1 MAERRMPM
9 SMAIIEGIS
18 QRMQNDNS
26 VFVMG
31 EDIGTYG
38 GIFGATTGLLD
49 RFGPDR
55 IRDTPISE
63 SAFIG
68 ASIGAASMGM
78 RPIAELMFID
88 FIGVAYDQII
98 NHMANIHY
106 MSGGSVSLPLVITTA
121 TGGGY
126 GDAAQHS
133 KVLYSTVAH
142 IPGLKVVVPSNAYDA
157 KGLMVSSIKDNDPVI
172 YMFHKGL
179 MGLKWMPYPETTIT
193 DVPEKEYEV
202 PIGKAKVVKGG
213 DDVSIITIGKNVHDA
228 IGAAHKLEE
237 KGINCEVVDLRS
249 LKPLDRKA
257 IVDSVKKTG
266 RLVVVDEDFMS
277 YGMSGE
283 VVATAV
289 ENAMEYLDAPVKR
302 ITAPDTPVPYSRP
315 LERFFLPNEEKIVH
329 AVEEIM
335 AEEITG

>member
-1 MAERRMPM
+1 M
-9 SMAIIEGIS
+9 IEGMS
-18 QRMQNDNS
+18 QRMQKDSN

-31 EDIGTYG
+31 EDIGKYG

-49 RFGPDR
+49 KFGPDR

-68 ASIGAASMGM
+68 TAIGAASMGM

-88 FIGVAYDQII
+88 FSGVAFDQII

-142 IPGLKVVVPSNAYDA
+142 IPGLKVVVPSNAHDA
-157 KGLMVSSIKDNDPVI
+157 KGLMISAINDDNPVI

-179 MGLKWMPYPETTIT
+179 MGLKWMPYPETTIN
-193 DVPEKEYEV
+193 DVPEREYEV
-202 PIGKAKVVKGG
+202 PIGKAEVVRKG

-228 IGAAHKLEE
+228 LAAAEE
-237 KGINCEVVDLRS
+237 LNSRGIKCEVVDLRS
-249 LKPLDRKA
+249 LKPLDRDA
-257 IVDSVKKTG
+257 ITASVKKTG

-283 VVATAV
+283 VIATAV
-289 ENAMEYLDAPVKR
+289 ENAMEYLDAPVR
-302 ITAPDTPVPYSRP
+302 RVTSPDTPVPYSRP
-315 LERFFLPNEEKIVH
+315 LENFFLPNKEKIVR
-329 AVEEIM
+329 AVEEI
-335 AEEITG
+335 AK

>member
-18 QRMQNDNS
+18 QRMQKDQT

-38 GIFGATTGLLD
+38 GIFGATTGLLEK
-49 RFGPDR
+49 FGPER

-68 ASIGAASMGM
+68 AAIGASAMGM
-78 RPIAELMFID
+78 RPIAELMFVD

-106 MSGGSVSLPLVITTA
+106 MSGESVSLPLVLTTA

-142 IPGLKVVVPSNAYDA
+142 IPGLKVVVPSTAYDA
-157 KGLMVSSIKDNDPVI
+157 KGLMISSIKDNNPVV

-193 DVPEKEYEV
+193 DVPEAEYEV
-202 PIGKAKVVKGG
+202 PIGKANVVRKG

-228 IGAAHKLEE
+228 ISAADALDA
-237 KGINCEVVDLRS
+237 KGIKCEVIDLRS
-249 LKPLDRKA
+249 LKPLDREA
-257 IVDSVKKTG
+257 IISSVKKTG
-266 RLVVVDEDFMS
+266 RLVVVDEDFRS

-283 VVATAV
+283 VAATAL
-289 ENAMEYLDAPVKR
+289 EGAMGYIDAPVKR
-302 ITAPDTPVPYSRP
+302 ITSPDTPVPYSRP
-315 LERFFLPNEEKIVH
+315 LENFFLPNRDKIVA
-329 AVEEIM
+329 AVEEI
-335 AEEITG
+335 AK

>member
-9 SMAIIEGIS
+9 SMAIIEGLS

-31 EDIGTYG
+31 EDIGKYG
-38 GIFGATTGLLD
+38 GIFGGTSGLLD
-49 RFGPDR
+49 KFGPER

-68 ASIGAASMGM
+68 AAIGAASMGM
-78 RPIAELMFID
+78 RPVAELMFID
-88 FIGVAYDQII
+88 FIGVAFDQII
-98 NHMANIHY
+98 NHMANVHY
-106 MSGGSVSLPLVITTA
+106 MSGGNVSLPLVITTA

-142 IPGLKVVVPSNAYDA
+142 IPGLKIVVPSNAYDA
-157 KGLMVSSIKDNDPVI
+157 KGLMTSAIKDDNPVI

-179 MGLKWMPYPETTIT
+179 MGLKWMPYPETCIN
-193 DVPEKEYEV
+193 DVPEVEYEV
-202 PIGKAKVVKGG
+202 PIGKAKVVRKG

-228 IGAAHKLEE
+228 LEAAEVLIG
-237 KGINCEVVDLRS
+237 KGISSEVVDLRS
-249 LKPLDRKA
+249 LKPLDREA
-257 IVDSVKKTG
+257 IVASVKKTG

-283 VVATAV
+283 VIATAV

-302 ITAPDTPVPYSRP
+302 VTSPDTPVPYSRP
-315 LERFFLPNEEKIVH
+315 LENYFLPNRDKIVH

-335 AEEITG
+335 TEEITR

>member
-1 MAERRMPM
+1 MAERRLPM

-18 QRMQNDNS
+18 QRMENDET
-26 VFVMG
+26 VFTMG

-38 GIFGATTGLLD
+38 GIFGATTGLLEK
-49 RFGPDR
+49 FGPDR

-68 ASIGAASMGM
+68 AAIGAASMGM

-142 IPGLKVVVPSNAYDA
+142 IPGLKVVVPSNAHDA
-157 KGLMVSSIKDNDPVI
+157 KGLMISSIKDENPVI
-172 YMFHKGL
+172 YMFHKGM
-179 MGLKWMPYPETTIT
+179 MGLKWMPYPEGTIT
-193 DVPEKEYEV
+193 DVPEREYEV
-202 PIGKAKVVKGG
+202 PIGRASFVRRG
-213 DDVSIITIGKNVHDA
+213 DDVSIVTIGRNVHDA
-228 IGAAHKLEE
+228 VAAADELAG
-237 KGINCEVVDLRS
+237 KGIKCEVIDLRS
-249 LKPLDRKA
+249 LKPLDREA
-257 IVDSVKKTG
+257 ITVSVKKTG

-283 VVATAV
+283 VIATAA
-289 ENAMEYLDAPVKR
+289 ETALDYMDAPARRV
-302 ITAPDTPVPYSRP
+302 TSPDTPVPYSRT
-315 LERFFLPNEEKIVH
+315 LENFFLPNKDKIVQ
-329 AVEEIM
+329 AVEEIT
-335 AEEITG
+335 A